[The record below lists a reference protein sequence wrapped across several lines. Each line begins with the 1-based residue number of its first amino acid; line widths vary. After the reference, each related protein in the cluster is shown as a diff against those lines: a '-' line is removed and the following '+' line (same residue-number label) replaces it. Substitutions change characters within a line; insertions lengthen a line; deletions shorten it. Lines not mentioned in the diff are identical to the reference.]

1 MQCKKAERDRRQ
13 RKKGIQG
20 TANFDPSSIL
30 AVVMLWRHSLAGRGR
45 VAGESVRPV
54 PDVRLCARL
63 FECLREAVSAF
74 KARHC
79 MAVKG

>member
-1 MQCKKAERDRRQ
+1 M
-13 RKKGIQG
+13 
-20 TANFDPSSIL
+20 
-30 AVVMLWRHSLAGRGR
+30 
-45 VAGESVRPV
+45 RPV

-79 MAVKG
+79 MAVKCSDLPIRDEFTTIVVNVSATRV